1 MSKNQTSRY
10 FKYAIGEIILVV
22 IGILIALQINNAN
35 EDWKKTELR
44 QKLLIELR
52 SSMMSD
58 TVSLNFEKKNL
69 ISAYRNAK
77 VLKKAI
83 KEDLPYNT
91 ALDSSFAKIELTKT
105 IQADYKIYD
114 RLLNVGIEIV
124 GDNDLI
130 NEMGHYYED
139 SKFTEEVGSE
149 VIKLLKEKIYPNY
162 FTEYIYGF
170 KAKPK
175 DFEELKASTEFK
187 IVLDYVL
194 VDTDFL
200 IKRSIHRKNLA
211 TEILKILET
220 KIKHEEDLTIKEP
233 YIKTMKKDSIDIVR
247 EFEKLTN

>member
-1 MSKNQTSRY
+1 MEKNKTGKY
-10 FKYAIGEIILVV
+10 LKYAIGEIILVV

-58 TVSLNFEKKNL
+58 TVSLNIEKKNL

-77 VLKKAI
+77 VLEKAI
-83 KEDLPYNT
+83 KEDLPYNK
-91 ALDSSFAKIELTKT
+91 ALDSSFALIELTK
-105 IQADYKIYD
+105 INKADYKIYD

-130 NEMGHYYED
+130 NEIDHYYED
-139 SKFTEEVGSE
+139 SKFLEEVGSE
-149 VIKLLKEKIYPNY
+149 VIKLLKEKIYPSY
-162 FTEYIYGF
+162 FIEYIYGF
-170 KAKPK
+170 KAKPD
-175 DFEELKASTEFK
+175 DFEELKESTEFK

-194 VDTDFL
+194 VDTIFL

-220 KIKHEEDLTIKEP
+220 KIKHDENLTIEEP
-233 YIKTMKKDSIDIVR
+233 YIKTMEKDSIDIVR
-247 EFEKLTN
+247 EFEKLNN